1 MTQNKRQYKGKPG
14 LRIKTPCKKTH
25 KNYCAN
31 HRKDHNSRA
40 SKMNTKAK
48 NRIPEIARNPVPS
61 DKSLLLLPTPY
72 VDSHIGTVMRD
83 GSVFLRMT

>member
-14 LRIKTPCKKTH
+14 LRIKTPYKKPH

-61 DKSLLLLPTPY
+61 DKSLRLSPTPAI
-72 VDSHIGTVMRD
+72 DTQIGTVMRD
-83 GSVFLRMT
+83 GSVFLHVT